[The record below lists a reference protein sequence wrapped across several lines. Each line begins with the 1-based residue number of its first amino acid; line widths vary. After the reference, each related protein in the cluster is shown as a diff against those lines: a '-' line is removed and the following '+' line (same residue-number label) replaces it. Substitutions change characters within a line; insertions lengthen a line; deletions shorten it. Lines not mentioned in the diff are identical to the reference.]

1 MKLSLQITVEDL
13 IRTLRWC
20 AIELREAGAD
30 ASRPAGHEQ
39 DAPDKRKPVR

>member
-1 MKLSLQITVEDL
+1 MKLSLQMTVEDL
-13 IRTLRWC
+13 IRTLRWR
-20 AIELREAGAD
+20 AIELREAAAD